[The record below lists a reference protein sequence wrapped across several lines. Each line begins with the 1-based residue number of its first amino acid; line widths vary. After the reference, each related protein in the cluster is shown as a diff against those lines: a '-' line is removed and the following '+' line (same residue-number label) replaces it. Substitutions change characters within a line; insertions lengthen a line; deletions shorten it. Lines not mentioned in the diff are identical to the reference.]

1 MMINRLSGFVACL
14 IIMMTDQ
21 LSKAAVLHWF
31 TVNSGK
37 IVVTSFL
44 NIVLAWNKGVSFS
57 LFPANSPEAIW
68 ILIGVATLLSL
79 ILLIWI
85 WMAETKFIGACL
97 GMILGGALGNI
108 IDRFQFGA
116 VVDFLDFHL
125 YGYHWYTFNIADCG
139 IVLGAALLLG
149 HQLFFAKDHS
159 TGQIK

>member
-1 MMINRLSGFVACL
+1 MIANRLSGLLACIIIVAA
-14 IIMMTDQ
+14 DQ

-31 TVNSGK
+31 ATNSGK
-37 IVVTSFL
+37 IIVTPFL

-57 LFPANSPEAIW
+57 LFPAQSSQAIW
-68 ILIGVATLLSL
+68 ALIVVAALLSFVL
-79 ILLIWI
+79 FIWI
-85 WMAETKFIGACL
+85 WMAETKFIGVCL

-108 IDRFQFGA
+108 ADRFQFGA

-139 IVLGAALLLG
+139 IVVGAALLLG

-159 TGQIK
+159 TGQTK